1 MQLRPGSAALH
12 HAAGRVCPARP
23 VRSFP
28 RVLCRGSSRPRRS
41 TANRGGSVDT
51 ETPVQPPQRQPPAPQ
66 RRAPAQQQGL
76 VPVPR
81 RRGAEEGTTIRFS
94 DVSKKQ
100 IITRKEG
107 KQLGR
112 IGALWVDLRGCTVV
126 SLDCR
131 PKGNVLK
138 EIVGSVLSQEVCS
151 VLLGSLRQVG
161 DVVLVQSTDA
171 LEVEDYSFGF
181 ANIISWDV
189 RTRSGEI
196 LGKVRDF
203 SFSPDTG
210 QISTLIID
218 MFGSPS
224 IPTAA
229 VSTFEVTM
237 LDVLQINEREFMVSD
252 DAKYNG
258 RQLSVGFLDGLL
270 ERLDVGEAPAGADYA
285 SSASEAA
292 RYEREVAE
300 WRAKMEQ
307 YERQYGPVP
316 REIREQSPQ
325 ARRELPSPQSR
336 PQLEPDNG
344 GRRQAQRYGN
354 DSAAER
360 PSRAAG
366 RPQEREDRSRGATGS
381 RGPRMEEWLAR
392 DGRSR
397 ELEDAYS
404 EPMGAEPGYGRSP
417 APYDRALRS
426 PSPQSPSR
434 RRR

>member
-196 LGKVRDF
+196 LGKV
-203 SFSPDTG
+203 S
-210 QISTLIID
+210 
-218 MFGSPS
+218 GS
-224 IPTAA
+224 AWR
-229 VSTFEVTM
+229 TM
-237 LDVLQINEREFMVSD
+237 R
-252 DAKYNG
+252 
-258 RQLSVGFLDGLL
+258 
-270 ERLDVGEAPAGADYA
+270 ADH
-285 SSASEAA
+285 
-292 RYEREVAE
+292 
-300 WRAKMEQ
+300 
-307 YERQYGPVP
+307 
-316 REIREQSPQ
+316 
-325 ARRELPSPQSR
+325 
-336 PQLEPDNG
+336 
-344 GRRQAQRYGN
+344 GN
-354 DSAAER
+354 
-360 PSRAAG
+360 
-366 RPQEREDRSRGATGS
+366 
-381 RGPRMEEWLAR
+381 
-392 DGRSR
+392 
-397 ELEDAYS
+397 
-404 EPMGAEPGYGRSP
+404 
-417 APYDRALRS
+417 RALAALTE
-426 PSPQSPSR
+426 R
-434 RRR
+434 RRSGCAR

>member
-1 MQLRPGSAALH
+1 MQLRPASAALH

-23 VRSFP
+23 VMSFP
-28 RVLCRGSSRPRRS
+28 RVLCRGSSRPRRKQRS
-41 TANRGGSVDT
+41 TLGGSVGHRDPRPSRPSASPCAT
-51 ETPVQPPQRQPPAPQ
+51 KARPPRK
-66 RRAPAQQQGL
+66 QQGL
-76 VPVPR
+76 VPGASAAG
-81 RRGAEEGTTIRFS
+81 RRGGDHHPLLRRCQEADNHAEGREAA
-94 DVSKKQ
+94 
-100 IITRKEG
+100 
-107 KQLGR
+107 GR

-151 VLLGSLRQVG
+151 VLLASLRQVG
-161 DVVLVQSTDA
+161 DVVTWFRARMRSK
-171 LEVEDYSFGF
+171 VEDYSFGF

-270 ERLDVGEAPAGADYA
+270 ERLD
-285 SSASEAA
+285 S
-292 RYEREVAE
+292 
-300 WRAKMEQ
+300 
-307 YERQYGPVP
+307 
-316 REIREQSPQ
+316 
-325 ARRELPSPQSR
+325 

-366 RPQEREDRSRGATGS
+366 RPQEREDRSRGANGS